1 MRLEKVS
8 NVKGMKSDIKS
19 IAKVVVFA
27 VDIEEL
33 DIKKSFNDQVTGIV
47 VECQNLNIPYYFS
60 CTRKEIG
67 TALYGRKNIHG
78 ANVSAIAIIDPSG
91 LENVK

>member
-33 DIKKSFNDQVTGIV
+33 DIKKSFND
-47 VECQNLNIPYYFS
+47 
-60 CTRKEIG
+60 
-67 TALYGRKNIHG
+67 
-78 ANVSAIAIIDPSG
+78 
-91 LENVK
+91 